1 MTIKLTKTQARTLE
15 ILKHVGHGNK
25 PNMITT
31 QTIEGHCALYWTSR
45 NDDSDSY
52 TQGIGITYSYSSPQ
66 PRTLQILLE
75 AGLVRVESKSDHWHK
90 WFAL

>member
-31 QTIEGHCALYWTSR
+31 QTIEGHSAVFWTNR
-45 NDDSDSY
+45 EDDRDCY
-52 TQGIGITYSYSSPQ
+52 TRGTGIPAVWCVPQ